1 MMQQRTNWDYL
12 DWQTVYHSKLKFC
25 MTEIFL
31 ISKQSSTDCL
41 WQFTGWVMALQSVA
55 VSCHIFRFLTYLFW
69 FSWLSSSACFRH
81 IFKIFVCWHTF
92 LVTAQH
98 ASSWGGWCD
107 CISAVTRS
115 GSDSSSCCLLS
126 FIFSLSIDIL
136 KPRRGDEGLSRT
148 FLIFLGEWD
157 FFIFSKGFLGRWA
170 RKSQSRPRKTNTFQ

>member
-1 MMQQRTNWDYL
+1 
-12 DWQTVYHSKLKFC
+12 

-41 WQFTGWVMALQSVA
+41 WQFTGWVMALQSFA
-55 VSCHIFRFLTYLFW
+55 VRCHIFRILAYL
-69 FSWLSSSACFRH
+69 FSWLSSSASLVSD
-81 IFKIFVCWHTF
+81 IFSRYLFVDTPF
-92 LVTAQH
+92 LWQH
-98 ASSWGGWCD
+98 SSWGGWCD
-107 CISAVTRS
+107 CTSAVTRS

-148 FLIFLGEWD
+148 FLIFFGEWD

-170 RKSQSRPRKTNTFQ
+170 QKSQSRPRKTNTFQ

>member
-1 MMQQRTNWDYL
+1 MRRERKKNL
-12 DWQTVYHSKLKFC
+12 REHKC
-25 MTEIFL
+25 M
-31 ISKQSSTDCL
+31 
-41 WQFTGWVMALQSVA
+41 VMALQSVA

-148 FLIFLGEWD
+148 FLIFFGEWD
-157 FFIFSKGFLGRWA
+157 FFIFSKGLLGRWA
-170 RKSQSRPRKTNTFQ
+170 RKSQSRPHKTNTFQ

>member
-25 MTEIFL
+25 MTKIFL

-55 VSCHIFRFLTYLFW
+55 VSCHIFRFLTFIFW

-115 GSDSSSCCLLS
+115 GSNSSSSCLLS

-136 KPRRGDEGLSRT
+136 KPRRGWWGTESY
-148 FLIFLGEWD
+148 FSHIFWGMRL
-157 FFIFSKGFLGRWA
+157 FHLF
-170 RKSQSRPRKTNTFQ
+170 